1 MPQIS
6 RTRQQRNAVK
16 VKSFTKLENINL
28 YDTLIQL
35 DYVSRAGGIFL
46 LRKQLDS
53 KLIINL
59 FSSWCILNKI
69 NDAYSQVK

>member
-35 DYVSRAGGIFL
+35 DYVSRARGILL

-59 FSSWCILNKI
+59 FSS
-69 NDAYSQVK
+69 